1 MAQGSAP
8 DSLFFVESGQVTAQL
23 ERPSQEPIRLETMGN
38 GRVVGE
44 MGFYLGQVRTA
55 SVVADM
61 PGVVYE
67 LSRQKLAQ
75 MEAEAS
81 EAAAGLHRLI
91 AHLLA
96 ERATHLVETVEALQR

>member
-1 MAQGSAP
+1 
-8 DSLFFVESGQVTAQL
+8 
-23 ERPSQEPIRLETMGN
+23 
-38 GRVVGE
+38 

-55 SVVADM
+55 SVVADT

-67 LSRQKLAQ
+67 LSRQKLDQ
-75 MEAEAS
+75 MEAEAP